1 MEHLGAAVRITTEA
15 IAAIQREAHA
25 ARERGTETA
34 VYLFARDGVIVRAI
48 RAGHPVEHAAM
59 CRPDYAAAEQLFAAE
74 RERDGAQAVGE
85 AHVHFNLSG
94 PSGGDISTLRD
105 VARNQD
111 WPGFLCI
118 VANITTADAPA
129 NLTCHSVDRD
139 GIVHRHELDV
149 LQERDEY
156 QPLIPADRRKVK
168 YLQLGL
174 GSGGCTVAHHSG
186 LWNIKQLTFVDHD
199 KLVPRNAERHYAPRR
214 AAGKKKTAWISSF
227 LKARTTSIIRTY
239 AREIS
244 PQSQA
249 WLDRLIEQHDLVGE
263 CTGHP
268 VTREIVSE
276 ACKQLGKPVV
286 FAGVFAKAS
295 GGYVF
300 VQHAK
305 PEAACNRCLFKLT
318 RHSTNDDAQTIET
331 LTRDYGF
338 TPEQLNAQ
346 IGVFTDVSMTAI
358 LQAKILLDLI
368 KGIEH
373 PTNLYLIDN
382 QALTLRKAFVKQSS
396 TCSLCHPTTE

>member
-1 MEHLGAAVRITTEA
+1 M
-15 IAAIQREAHA
+15 
-25 ARERGTETA
+25 
-34 VYLFARDGVIVRAI
+34 
-48 RAGHPVEHAAM
+48 
-59 CRPDYAAAEQLFAAE
+59 
-74 RERDGAQAVGE
+74 GE

-94 PSGGDISTLRD
+94 PSSGDLGTLRR
-105 VARNQD
+105 VAIEDD

-118 VANITTADAPA
+118 VANITSADAPA
-129 NLTCHSVDRD
+129 SLTCHSVDRE
-139 GIVHRHELDV
+139 GIVYRHDLDV
-149 LQERDEY
+149 IDEPEEY
-156 QPLIPADRRKVK
+156 QPLIPTDRRGVK

-174 GSGGCTVAHHSG
+174 GSGGCLVAHQSA
-186 LWNIKQLTFVDHD
+186 LWGIEQLRFVDHD
-199 KLVPRNAERHYAPRR
+199 TLEKHNAARHLASRR
-214 AAGKKKTAWISSF
+214 DAGKKKTKWLSSF
-227 LKARTTSIIRTY
+227 LAPRTTSTIRTH
-239 AREIS
+239 ARQIT
-244 PQSQA
+244 PQNRP

-300 VQHAK
+300 VQH
-305 PEAACNRCLFKLT
+305 PEREAACNRCLFKLT
-318 RHSTNDDAQTIET
+318 RHSANDDTQTIEG

-346 IGVFTDVSMTAI
+346 IGLFTDVSMTAI

-368 KGIEH
+368 KGVDH

-396 TCSLCHPTTE
+396 TCSLCHPNLEH